1 MLRSICNNRGVGLLE
16 IVIAVFLTVIGVLA
30 IFSLQA
36 PAWRTAARADYL
48 GRAAEIL
55 QRQMEDREAFIMN
68 SCNVVPTTTTTASV
82 ITSGMGA
89 AVRGDA
95 TYIVS
100 TTITPVGTNVWR
112 VTVTVTWPINPTG
125 ITSSMIVARQEFFKD
140 GC

>member
-1 MLRSICNNRGVGLLE
+1 MIE
-16 IVIAVFLTVIGVLA
+16 IVIAVFLTMIGVLA

-68 SCNVVPTTTTTASV
+68 PNNPVTEGGPTPTYVV
-82 ITSGMGA
+82 TSGMGA

-95 TYIVS
+95 TYTVN
-100 TTITPVGTNVWR
+100 TTITSVGTNVWR

-125 ITSSMIVARQEFFKD
+125 IKGSMIVARQEFFRS
-140 GC
+140 